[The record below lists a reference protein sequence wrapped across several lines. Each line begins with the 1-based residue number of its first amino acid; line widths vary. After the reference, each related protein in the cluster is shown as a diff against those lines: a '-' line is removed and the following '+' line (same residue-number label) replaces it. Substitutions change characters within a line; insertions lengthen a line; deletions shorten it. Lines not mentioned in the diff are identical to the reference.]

1 MLIHSAA
8 GGVGQAALWLAK
20 MTGAEIFATV
30 GSEEKAQHLHENF
43 DLPINHIFSSR
54 DAKFVDGIMSETE
67 GRGVD
72 VALNSLSGELLHAT
86 WKCVGE
92 FGKMVEIGD
101 KDLVG
106 AGQLDM
112 ASFLGSRSYTGV
124 YLDALVARKQSIV
137 KK

>member
-1 MLIHSAA
+1 
-8 GGVGQAALWLAK
+8 

-30 GSEEKAQHLHENF
+30 GSEEKVQYLNESF
-43 DLPINHIFSSR
+43 DLPRNRIFSSR
-54 DAKFVDGIMSETE
+54 DTSFVDGIMRETE

-86 WKCVGE
+86 WRCVGE
-92 FGKMVEIGD
+92 FGTMVEIGD
-101 KDLVG
+101 KDMVG

-112 ASFLGSRSYTGV
+112 SSFLGSRSYTGV
-124 YLDALVARKQSIV
+124 YLDALVARKQSVV